1 MIVLNAWRARN
12 GIGRSVMAPLLGME
26 DDILG
31 AIEDGNL
38 ALNGADRYAIGIIF
52 DDAVP
57 AVELQRKFDPMN
69 AADGA
74 LLDMIDAGF
83 ARWAESV
90 KLKLALA
97 ASA

>member
-12 GIGRSVMAPLLGME
+12 GIGRSVMAPLLGMDE
-26 DDILG
+26 DVLA

-38 ALNGADRYAIGIIF
+38 ALNGADRYAIRVIF
-52 DDAVP
+52 DDAVE
-57 AVELQRKFDPMN
+57 AVEMQRKFNPMN

-74 LLDMIDAGF
+74 LLDTIDAGF